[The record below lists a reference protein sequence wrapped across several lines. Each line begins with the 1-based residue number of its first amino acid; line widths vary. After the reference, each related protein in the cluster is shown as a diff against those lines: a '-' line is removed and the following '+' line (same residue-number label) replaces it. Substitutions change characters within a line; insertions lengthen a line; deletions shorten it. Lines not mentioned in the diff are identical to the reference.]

1 MKKLFAVIA
10 AILAMAAVAN
20 AAEYSL
26 DEASIDALFTE
37 AVLEA
42 PAATMTPINVAIG
55 GDSTV
60 TNVVAL
66 VVDYVGLGFIGIHRL
81 ILGTNPLNCL
91 WYFLTVGGIFG
102 VLPLVD
108 GIMLIVDLIQG
119 GANYID
125 NPKFIMWI

>member
-1 MKKLFAVIA
+1 MKKIFAVIVA
-10 AILAMAAVAN
+10 LLAVAAVAK
-20 AAEYSL
+20 AAEYSV
-26 DEASIDALFTE
+26 DEAAIDALFTE
-37 AVLEA
+37 AVVEA
-42 PAATMTPINVAIG
+42 PEAAMTPINVAVG
-55 GDSTV
+55 GDATT
-60 TNVVAL
+60 TNVIAL

-91 WYFLTVGGIFG
+91 WYFITMGGIFG

-108 GIMLIVDLIQG
+108 GIMIIVDLIQG